1 MCVGF
6 YSERLP
12 VGLLSS
18 KSSHG
23 LVFPDSLG
31 SYSRLQVLFRFDRS
45 SPRVF
50 WCELSGGLGVRMVRL
65 AVSWGSVHGS
75 GEGSVGFRSLY
86 LETF

>member
-12 VGLLSS
+12 VGLLSL
-18 KSSHG
+18 KSSPG

-45 SPRVF
+45 HHVY
-50 WCELSGGLGVRMVRL
+50 SGASYRGVLGFEWFV
-65 AVSWGSVHGS
+65 
-75 GEGSVGFRSLY
+75 
-86 LETF
+86 